1 MASPPL
7 RVFFLWHFHQP
18 WYVTFD
24 GQPARLPWVRLH
36 ALKDYA
42 SLPALFSAHP
52 RVPHAANLVPGLLD
66 QIEML
71 TKGGS
76 DSFLEIAR
84 TPVSEW
90 DSGAARFVLEN
101 FFSVNDRVL
110 ARFPR
115 YAELKARAEA
125 STAFAEAD
133 FRDLVVLFHLAW
145 SSPALLKDPLLVHLR
160 KRGHGYTEDE
170 KTSLLDR
177 QAAALS
183 EVIPAWKAAFASGNV
198 EAATSPYHHPI
209 LPLLADSS
217 VARQSLPDAPLPS
230 PRFSHPD
237 DARSQLTLGLSTFE
251 RHFGFRPKGMWPPEG
266 ALSEAA
272 LALLGEAGVSW
283 VASDEA
289 LLFHSPPVS
298 RQSFGEGDRAR
309 LLFRPWKLTG
319 VASPAVFFRDR
330 VLSDRI
336 GFSYATWEPSD
347 AATDFVARLVSIRN
361 AAPEAE
367 LVVPVILDGENAW
380 ETYPE
385 NGEPFLN
392 ALAAALETRDDIRVV
407 TPSQALAEIPPTPL
421 EGLVA
426 GSWVNGTLA
435 TWIGSPAKNRAWT
448 LLGAARNAL
457 GGFVAAAPVVPPAE
471 VLAGRAD
478 AAATAKAALFA
489 AEASDWFWW
498 FGDDHTSAH
507 DAVFDELFRRHLA
520 AAYRAAGR
528 PVPAPLLEPVD
539 PASAPAFEAPL
550 LPLWPSIDGT
560 DDGAETG
567 WEGAGRA
574 AARPRGTMHRGAG
587 LVKELLFG
595 ASSSGDPLFLR
606 LEPGESGASALA
618 GLTLRVE
625 FMVAGAPEP
634 AAFEAVVAP
643 GVTDPNGARIALGTG
658 PGGVLEARLPL
669 GVPHTGPLVFR
680 VRVLDANGRVAEA
693 IPADGWLRFTPPG
706 PASSA
711 VSLLRSKARPAV

>member
-24 GQPARLPWVRLH
+24 GEPPPLPWVRLH

-42 SLPALFSAHP
+42 SLPALFAANP
-52 RVPHAANLVPGLLD
+52 RVPHAANLVPGLVD

-76 DSFLEIAR
+76 DAFLEIAR
-84 TPVSEW
+84 APVSAW
-90 DSGAARFVLEN
+90 DAGARRFALEN
-101 FFSVNDRVL
+101 LFSVNDRVL
-110 ARFPR
+110 ARFSR
-115 YAELKARAEA
+115 FADLKLRADEGEPFGE
-125 STAFAEAD
+125 SD

-145 SSPALLKDPLLVHLR
+145 SSPELLKDPLLVHLR
-160 KRGHGYTEDE
+160 KRGHAFTEDE
-170 KTSLLDR
+170 KNALLDR
-177 QAAALS
+177 QAGALAD
-183 EVIPAWKAAFASGNV
+183 VIPAWKKAFASGNV

-217 VARQSLPDAPLPS
+217 VARESLPDASLPS

-237 DARSQLTLGLSTFE
+237 DARSQIALGLTTFE

-272 LALLGEAGVSW
+272 LALLGEAGVAW

-289 LLFHSPPVS
+289 LLFQSPPVS

-309 LLFRPWKLTG
+309 QLFRPWKLTG
-319 VASPAVFFRDR
+319 VASPAIFFRDR

-336 GFSYATWEPSD
+336 GFSYATWEAGD
-347 AATDFVARLVSIRN
+347 AAADFVARLVSIRN

-385 NGEPFLN
+385 NGEPFLTALSD
-392 ALAAALETRDDIRVV
+392 ALASRSDIRVV

-435 TWIGSPAKNRAWT
+435 TWIGAPAKNRAWT
-448 LLGAARNAL
+448 LLGAAREAL
-457 GGFVAAAPVVPPAE
+457 AGIVAAAPVVAPAE
-471 VLAGRAD
+471 VVAGA
-478 AAATAKAALFA
+478 ASPAATAKAALFA

-507 DAVFDELFRRHLA
+507 DPVFDALFRGHLA
-520 AAYRAAGR
+520 SAYRAGGR
-528 PVPAPLLEPVD
+528 PVPVELLEPVD
-539 PASAPAFEAPL
+539 PAHATAFEAPL
-550 LPLWPSIDGT
+550 RPLWPALDGG
-560 DDGAETG
+560 DGAG
-567 WEGAGRA
+567 WEGAGRVK
-574 AARPRGTMHRGAG
+574 ARPTGTMHRGAG
-587 LVKELLFG
+587 LVKEMLFG
-595 ASSSGDPLFLR
+595 ASASGDPLFVR
-606 LEPGESGASALA
+606 LEPADPAGAAGFA

-625 FMVAGAPEP
+625 LLLPGAEAPI
-634 AAFEAVVAP
+634 AFDAPVAP
-643 GVTDPNGARIALGTG
+643 GVASVNGARIALGSA
-658 PGGVLEARLPL
+658 LEARLPL
-669 GVPHTGPLVFR
+669 GVPHAGPLVFR
-680 VRVLDANGRVAEA
+680 AKLVDGKGRVAEA

-706 PASSA
+706 PVSSMMR
-711 VSLLRSKARPAV
+711 LLPRPGPA

>member
-1 MASPPL
+1 MP
-7 RVFFLWHFHQP
+7 
-18 WYVTFD
+18 FD
-24 GQPARLPWVRLH
+24 GEPAPLPWVRLH

-42 SLPALFSAHP
+42 ALPALFSASP
-52 RVPHAANLVPGLLD
+52 RVPHAVNLVPGLLD

-71 TKGGS
+71 TKGGT
-76 DSFLEIAR
+76 DAFLEIAKA
-84 TPVSEW
+84 PAGAW
-90 DSGAARFVLEN
+90 DAGARRFALGN
-101 FFSVNDRVL
+101 FFSVNDRIL

-115 YAELKARAEA
+115 YADLKRRADAGEA
-125 STAFAEAD
+125 FSEAD

-145 SSPALLKDPLLVHLR
+145 SSPELLKDPLLVHLR
-160 KRGHGYTEDE
+160 KRGHAFTEQE
-170 KTSLLDR
+170 KTDLLDR
-177 QAAALS
+177 QTAALS
-183 EVIPAWKAAFASGNV
+183 DVLPAWKAAFAGGNV

-230 PRFSHPD
+230 PRFAHPD
-237 DARSQLTLGLSTFE
+237 DARSQIALGLSTFE

-266 ALSEAA
+266 ALSETA

-283 VASDEA
+283 VATDEA
-289 LLFHSPPVS
+289 LLFQSPPVS
-298 RQSFGEGDRAR
+298 RRSFGEGDRAR
-309 LLFRPWKLTG
+309 TLFRPWSLPG
-319 VASPAVFFRDR
+319 VSSPAVFFRDR

-336 GFSYATWEPSD
+336 GFSYATWAAGD
-347 AATDFVARLVSIRN
+347 AAADFVARLLSIRA

-367 LVVPVILDGENAW
+367 LTVPVILDGENAW
-380 ETYPE
+380 ETYPD
-385 NGEPFLN
+385 NGEPFLR
-392 ALAAALETRDDIRVV
+392 ALASALEGRDDIRVV
-407 TPSQALAEIPPTPL
+407 TPSQALSEVPPAPL

-435 TWIGSPAKNRAWT
+435 TWIGSPAKNRAWV
-448 LLGAARNAL
+448 LLGAARNTLA
-457 GGFVAAAPVVPPAE
+457 GVVAAAPVVPPAE
-471 VLAGRAD
+471 VLGGRAD
-478 AAATAKAALFA
+478 AASAAKASLFA

-539 PASAPAFEAPL
+539 PARAAAFEAPL
-550 LPLWPSIDGT
+550 RPLWPAIDGT
-560 DDGAETG
+560 DDGAESG

-574 AARPRGTMHRGAG
+574 AARPQGTMHRGAG
-587 LVKELLFG
+587 LVKEVLFG

-606 LEPGESGASALA
+606 LEPGEAGVSALL

-625 FMVAGAPEP
+625 LLAAGASEP
-634 AAFEAVVAP
+634 AAFDVVVAP
-643 GVTDPNGARIALGTG
+643 GVTEVNGARIALGKA
-658 PGGVLEARLPL
+658 LEARLPL
-669 GVPHTGPLVFR
+669 GVPHAGPLVFR
-680 VRVLDANGRVAEA
+680 VKVLDGNGRVAEA

-711 VSLLRSKARPAV
+711 MSLLKARMAPPA